1 MGFYDLFGYVN
12 SVRIFAYYYAYDAT
26 IRKHGAFYTRSAGVQ
41 IFKIP
46 LEFSPAN
53 WQYFTFALNEICK
66 RFEGPCPLVPL
77 RIWAFRIGLVVVPPT
92 TATYLT
98 PSFTVM

>member
-53 WQYFTFALNEICK
+53 WQ
-66 RFEGPCPLVPL
+66 
-77 RIWAFRIGLVVVPPT
+77 
-92 TATYLT
+92 
-98 PSFTVM
+98 